1 MSRMF
6 SSGLRIALAVGVALT
21 LASATATT
29 ATAAKDRSVQIES
42 VTIDQDKVVGGDTF
56 SGSVTLN
63 QVAPTDVE
71 VVLSVIA
78 DRPEYA
84 TLTQDRVI
92 VPAGSTSASFTG
104 TTTTPFE
111 TDRIS
116 IDALLADGTTSVDPT
131 LDAFFLV
138 ETADTDLITITK
150 ATMSKSGKLT
160 VTAVSD
166 DPTAVLSATF
176 AGQTVEGES
185 VDGKFRG
192 QLQFAGPT
200 TGIVEVRSDLGG
212 CATRDPGSS
221 SGSGLCRG

>member
-1 MSRMF
+1 MSRLF
-6 SSGLRIALAVGVALT
+6 SSGFRIALVVSVAVAL
-21 LASATATT
+21 ASTT
-29 ATAAKDRSVQIES
+29 ATAATEAKVGSVQIES

-56 SGSVTLN
+56 SGTVTLN

-92 VPAGSTSASFTG
+92 VPAGATSASFTG

-116 IDALLADGTTSVDPT
+116 VDALLADGTSSSDPS
-131 LDAFFLV
+131 LDSFFLV
-138 ETADTDLITITK
+138 ATADTDLITITK

-192 QLQFAGPT
+192 QLQFDGPT
-200 TGIVEVRSDLGG
+200 AGEVVVRSDLGG
-212 CATRDPGSS
+212 CARRNPF
-221 SGSGLCRG
+221 GSGGTLTCRG